1 MKDARKQLKEKETE
15 VARLQAE
22 LDNVKRNVTLEVAAA
37 VEKVKAEMAIAA
49 NEAFQRGAAFA
60 KELMANK

>member
-1 MKDARKQLKEKETE
+1 

-49 NEAFQRGAAFA
+49 SEAFQRGAAFA
-60 KELMANK
+60 TSS